1 MKRTE
6 IKKEIKDLTTAELD
20 EKLKTVTMEYTKM
33 KLNHSISPIDN
44 PLQIRNKRRYIARL
58 LAEKRS
64 RELKNVQ

>member
-6 IKKEIKDLTTAELD
+6 INKEIKDLTTAELD
-20 EKLKTVTMEYTKM
+20 EKIKTVTMEYTKM

>member
-1 MKRTE
+1 MKSSE
-6 IKKEIKDLTTAELD
+6 INKEIKDLTTAELD
-20 EKLKTVTMEYTKM
+20 EKIKTVTMEYTKM

-44 PLQIRNKRRYIARL
+44 PLQIRHKRRYIARL

>member
-6 IKKEIKDLTTAELD
+6 INKEIKDLTTAELD